1 MTGIKD
7 KKFSLGSVAKD
18 KFSIGDLVSWNTLS
32 ARNRPQEPDYGIISE
47 FSSDLQG
54 GREVL
59 MAVIVPLNRKKST
72 PPQTVPLVCLKIVS
86 KAVEGLKN
94 GKN

>member
-7 KKFSLGSVAKD
+7 KNFPLGSVTKN

-59 MAVIVPLNRKKST
+59 MAVIVPLNSKRSV
-72 PPQTVPLVCLKIVS
+72 PPQSVPLICLKIVS
-86 KAVEGLKN
+86 KVGEGLKN

>member
-1 MTGIKD
+1 MTGIKN
-7 KKFSLGSVAKD
+7 KKFSLGSVAKNR
-18 KFSIGDLVSWNTLS
+18 FSIGDLVSWNTLS
-32 ARNRPQEPDYGIISE
+32 PKNRPQEPDYGIISE
-47 FSSDLQG
+47 FSSDMQG

-59 MAVIVPLNRKKST
+59 MAVVVPLNSKKPG

-86 KAVEGLKN
+86 KVSEGLQN

>member
-7 KKFSLGSVAKD
+7 KKFSLGSVSKNR
-18 KFSIGDLVSWNTLS
+18 FSIGDLVSWNTLS
-32 ARNRPQEPDYGIISE
+32 SRNRPQEPDYGIISE
-47 FSSDLQG
+47 FSSDMQG

-59 MAVIVPLNRKKST
+59 MAVVVPLNKKKT
-72 PPQTVPLVCLKIVS
+72 VPPQTVPLVCLKIVS
-86 KAVEGLKN
+86 KVGEGLKS